1 MHAQGAGQRT
11 CRTRSSSRGCCT
23 QELARLAPVI
33 LLLPLLRKWR
43 RGSSCLGLLQGT
55 ACKAGAAVTTSLSDE
70 PRVLMQVMRIFQ
82 SLPDLR
88 CLYLTGNPVVSKI
101 KNYRK
106 TMIATIP
113 TLNYLDDRP
122 VFPVERRCAEAW

>member
-1 MHAQGAGQRT
+1 MM
-11 CRTRSSSRGCCT
+11 
-23 QELARLAPVI
+23 LV
-33 LLLPLLRKWR
+33 
-43 RGSSCLGLLQGT
+43 
-55 ACKAGAAVTTSLSDE
+55 
-70 PRVLMQVMRIFQ
+70 QVMRIFQ

>member
-1 MHAQGAGQRT
+1 MPGA
-11 CRTRSSSRGCCT
+11 
-23 QELARLAPVI
+23 E
-33 LLLPLLRKWR
+33 
-43 RGSSCLGLLQGT
+43 QGT
-55 ACKAGAAVTTSLSDE
+55 AFRAGGAITTSLFNK
-70 PRVLMQVMRIFQ
+70 PKMWVQVLRIFQ

-88 CLYLTGNPVVSKI
+88 CLYVTGNPVVSKI